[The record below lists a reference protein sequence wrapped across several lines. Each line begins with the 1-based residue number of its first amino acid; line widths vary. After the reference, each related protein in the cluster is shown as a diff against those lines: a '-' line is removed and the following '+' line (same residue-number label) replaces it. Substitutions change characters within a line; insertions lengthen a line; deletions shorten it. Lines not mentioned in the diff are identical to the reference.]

1 MSVLGA
7 RFDRRDRV
15 ERRPTTGVYTR
26 LENTA
31 TFPIPLS
38 AESDTRM
45 ATTITD
51 DETGKP
57 VVDSDGNQI
66 GVVSAVEHGT
76 AIVDPDPGITDK
88 LLGKL
93 GWDSSDEEDY
103 PLQEARIDTIT
114 DDEIRLRSL

>member
-1 MSVLGA
+1 
-7 RFDRRDRV
+7 
-15 ERRPTTGVYTR
+15 
-26 LENTA
+26 
-31 TFPIPLS
+31 
-38 AESDTRM
+38 M

-93 GWDSSDEEDY
+93 GWDNSDEEDY